1 MSSLLSVNGLRVGFG
16 DRAEPTFAVRDVSF
30 SVDPGEVVALV
41 GESGSGKSVT
51 ALSIMRLV
59 EYGGGQIHGG
69 QLMFDAGDG
78 AVDLA
83 SSTRSEMAN
92 LRGKVMAMIFQEPMT
107 SLNPIFTVGEQIM
120 EALRLHR
127 RESNTGA
134 RERAIGLLERVSMP
148 NPESQMARYP
158 HELSGGQR
166 QRVMLAIAIACGP
179 RLLIADEPTTALDVT
194 IQAQILNLLRDLQAE
209 TGMALLFITHDMAV
223 VAEIADRVVVMRNG
237 EIVEDSRVTDLFMA
251 PRHAYTRALLAA
263 APRLG
268 ALSGTAG
275 PRRFAEPS
283 YSKSAPPLVGD
294 RTPLLEVRDVVTRFP
309 VRTGLFRRK
318 SAEVHAVEMAS
329 LDILTGQTLAL
340 VGESGSGKSTLAR
353 SVLRLIEPA
362 SGSIRLRGRN
372 LIDLDPEEMRKM
384 RAEMQI
390 VFQDPLASMNPR
402 RRVYDQIA
410 DPVRIHR
417 RVDEAELRK
426 RVEGLIQQVGMQS
439 DCLER
444 YPHEFSGGQRQRLC
458 VARALSL
465 SPSLIVA
472 DEPVSAL
479 DVSIQAQVVDLLIE
493 LQERLNISY
502 LFISHDMAVVERI
515 AHQVAVMRRGR
526 IVELGP
532 RRAVFETPQHPYT
545 RQLLDA
551 VPIADPGRRYQKNR
565 QVHSAPSKSP
575 IHPIGVRPT
584 PMSYKEVSPGHLV
597 ENIIE

>member
-148 NPESQMARYP
+148 DPESQMARYP
-158 HELSGGQR
+158 HEFSGGQR

-263 APRLG
+263 AP
-268 ALSGTAG
+268 
-275 PRRFAEPS
+275 
-283 YSKSAPPLVGD
+283 
-294 RTPLLEVRDVVTRFP
+294 
-309 VRTGLFRRK
+309 
-318 SAEVHAVEMAS
+318 H
-329 LDILTGQTLAL
+329 
-340 VGESGSGKSTLAR
+340 
-353 SVLRLIEPA
+353 
-362 SGSIRLRGRN
+362 
-372 LIDLDPEEMRKM
+372 
-384 RAEMQI
+384 
-390 VFQDPLASMNPR
+390 
-402 RRVYDQIA
+402 
-410 DPVRIHR
+410 
-417 RVDEAELRK
+417 
-426 RVEGLIQQVGMQS
+426 
-439 DCLER
+439 
-444 YPHEFSGGQRQRLC
+444 
-458 VARALSL
+458 
-465 SPSLIVA
+465 
-472 DEPVSAL
+472 PVS
-479 DVSIQAQVVDLLIE
+479 
-493 LQERLNISY
+493 
-502 LFISHDMAVVERI
+502 
-515 AHQVAVMRRGR
+515 
-526 IVELGP
+526 
-532 RRAVFETPQHPYT
+532 YT
-545 RQLLDA
+545 HLTL
-551 VPIADPGRRYQKNR
+551 
-565 QVHSAPSKSP
+565 
-575 IHPIGVRPT
+575 PT
-584 PMSYKEVSPGHLV
+584 KA
-597 ENIIE
+597 